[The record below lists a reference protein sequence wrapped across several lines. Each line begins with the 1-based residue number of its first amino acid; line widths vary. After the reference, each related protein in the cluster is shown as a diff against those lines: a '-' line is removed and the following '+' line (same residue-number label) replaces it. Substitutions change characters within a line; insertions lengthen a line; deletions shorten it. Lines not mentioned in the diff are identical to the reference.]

1 MTLSNIVLA
10 VTATLMALIAG
21 LFYAWSCSV
30 IPGIGR
36 LPDREYL
43 AAIQAMNRAIL
54 NPVFFLS
61 FIGTALLLPCCS
73 YLHYSQPAS
82 ASFWLLVA
90 ATLIYIVGGFGLT
103 MVGNVP
109 LNNGLDAF
117 SINGATP
124 EALAAQRLK
133 FEGPWNSLHTVRTI
147 ACIVSLVLVVIACIR
162 KS

>member
-1 MTLSNIVLA
+1 MTLSNIVLVA
-10 VTATLMALIAG
+10 TATLMALIAG

-30 IPGIGR
+30 IPGVGR

-82 ASFWLLVA
+82 VGFWLLAA
-90 ATLIYIVGGFGLT
+90 ATLIYIIGGFGLT
-103 MVGNVP
+103 VAGNVP
-109 LNNGLDAF
+109 LNRALDIFPVNSA
-117 SINGATP
+117 SP
-124 EALAAQRLK
+124 EGLAAQRLR
-133 FEGPWNSLHTVRTI
+133 FEGPWNRLHTIRTI
-147 ACIVSLVLVVIACIR
+147 ACIVSLVLVIIACIK